1 MSKKGFLKST
11 LNVCNQTFTKVA
23 LMLAIVISILE
34 GVLTVKLSG
43 RISTIGTSSSVCQ
56 EWEYGNNSKSAHPL
70 SFTIFRESAAAI
82 IDLIKG
88 LCSCISKVMFLTGNK
103 QLAGSMKMLQN
114 TLRRGMTIL
123 SSFSWP
129 RALARSSA
137 SSRSRRYST
146 RSEPALTRNVLAGKR
161 LDTYIFPS
169 ADFWASRVYY
179 LDMYTVNL
187 EFDDDFPV
195 VYDLLYIYI
204 YILSTARGHPVPGQ
218 YTQGLFYILWFI
230 FP

>member
-1 MSKKGFLKST
+1 M
-11 LNVCNQTFTKVA
+11 NVSMA
-23 LMLAIVISILE
+23 LIVTALILYLLAFS
-34 GVLTVKLSG
+34 
-43 RISTIGTSSSVCQ
+43 
-56 EWEYGNNSKSAHPL
+56 
-70 SFTIFRESAAAI
+70 ESLQLLLLI
-82 IDLIKG
+82 LIKG
-88 LCSCISKVMFLTGNK
+88 LCSRISKVMFLTGNK

-114 TLRRGMTIL
+114 TLRRGVTIL
-123 SSFSWP
+123 SRFSRP

-137 SSRSRRYST
+137 SSRSTRYST
-146 RSEPALTRNVLAGKR
+146 RSEPTLTRNILAGKR

-179 LDMYTVNL
+179 LDTYTVNL

-195 VYDLLYIYI
+195 VYDLLYIQYI
-204 YILSTARGHPVPGQ
+204 YILLFTVRGHPVPGQ